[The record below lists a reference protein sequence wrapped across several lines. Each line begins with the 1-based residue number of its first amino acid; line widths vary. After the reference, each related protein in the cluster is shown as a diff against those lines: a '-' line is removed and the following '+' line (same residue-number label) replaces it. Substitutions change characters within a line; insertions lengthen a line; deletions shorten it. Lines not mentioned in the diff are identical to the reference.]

1 MCKYWTKKYLMGRLF
16 ATSPR
21 VINIPICW
29 MDRWP
34 IWTLFVQNWKSKTG
48 NLTRRYKCW
57 ISLHHQ
63 PDIFK
68 YLLKLSRLLS
78 LCPLC
83 DKRIVVLYKF
93 TFVGVYLKA
102 TRSMRQMTDAS
113 FESTQCSF
121 PALRRA
127 FVCQRGTQGYLA
139 NALASS
145 SFEVT
150 LAWWR
155 ALIKTFLKL
164 QLPRWSGPDARRL
177 RRHWSNNWS
186 NEEEWDTE

>member
-1 MCKYWTKKYLMGRLF
+1 MEAWLRSSNDQSTQLKSDFCKTPKKYANIKPNARKKYLTGGDACLPLHPEWSTFLF
-16 ATSPR
+16 
-21 VINIPICW
+21 CW

-48 NLTRRYKCW
+48 NLTRRNKCW

-68 YLLKLSRLLS
+68 YLLKLARLLS

-127 FVCQRGTQGYLA
+127 FVCQRGTQGQ
-139 NALASS
+139 
-145 SFEVT
+145 T
-150 LAWWR
+150 GGHR
-155 ALIKTFLKL
+155 AIW
-164 QLPRWSGPDARRL
+164 QMRWPPHPSKWHLHDGG
-177 RRHWSNNWS
+177 H
-186 NEEEWDTE
+186 